1 LSGSVASIFEVHPG
15 MVRFRVVPTNAVVVE
30 LIIAPIVYVKGKL
43 YTNSRDLPA
52 NYWYDVE
59 QFEKIM
65 RETFEDIAHIVYILS
80 DKLYALVFFKKDDE
94 TEIVAYDVK
103 AIVYPTT

>member
-1 LSGSVASIFEVHPG
+1 LSLAPIFEVHPG
-15 MVRFRVVPTNAVVVE
+15 MVKFRVVPTNVVVVE
-30 LIIAPIVYVKGKL
+30 SIIAPTVYVKGRL
-43 YTNSRDLPA
+43 YVYSRDLPA
-52 NYWYDVE
+52 NYWYDAE

-65 RETFEDIAHIVYILS
+65 RETFKDIAHIVYILS

-103 AIVYPTT
+103 AVVYPTP

>member
-1 LSGSVASIFEVHPG
+1 

-30 LIIAPIVYVKGKL
+30 SIIAPIVNIKGKL
-43 YTNSRDLPA
+43 YIYNRDLPA
-52 NYWYDVE
+52 NYWYDAE

-65 RETFEDIAHIVYILS
+65 RETFKDIAHIVYVLS
-80 DKLYALVFFKKDDE
+80 TDKLYALVFFRKNGE